1 MILGSGLTQA
11 EQPAFD
17 LLLRFF
23 EGEQNAERK
32 ALALTAPFAVRC
44 GHALMTERVSEI
56 TDAFVADVVMGL
68 IADFYSIDPEI
79 EYLFGERRDTR
90 REQ

>member
-23 EGEQNAERK
+23 EGEENAERK
-32 ALALTAPFAVRC
+32 ALALTVPFAVRC
-44 GHALMTERVSEI
+44 GCRLMNGGELS
-56 TDAFVADVVMGL
+56 DAVVADTVMEIL
-68 IADFYSIDPEI
+68 AAYYAVDPEI
-79 EYLFGERRDTR
+79 EYLFGERRDNR
-90 REQ
+90 RQQ